1 MAEEKKTAKGSR
13 IDRLKLGD
21 KTEQERKDYATMGG
35 IKSGEVRREQK
46 KLKEQL
52 QEMMR
57 TTIPQGSIFEKDLE
71 KLGLDKKATT
81 QTLWLW
87 TMLYHSMQGNA
98 QMAKLILDRVDE
110 DNKDTEERQIT
121 IINQFADLSS
131 TYKEDDEEDKG
142 GE

>member
-46 KLKEQL
+46 KVKEQL

-110 DNKDTEERQIT
+110 EQGGAENNGIKIEVEYVDYSK
-121 IINQFADLSS
+121 
-131 TYKEDDEEDKG
+131 KKGGGEDD
-142 GE
+142 